1 MGSADTPLIPAGLVL
16 DVASQSPVDGVDT
29 LYQGYGTPLARP
41 PIPDSLHLARGLG
54 AVWAVAVGAE
64 AARRIPVRLELRTV
78 FVDSHPLLHGAHQ
91 IELQARLTVLFSGR

>member
-1 MGSADTPLIPAGLVL
+1 M
-16 DVASQSPVDGVDT
+16 SPVNRRSTASTRCIKDT
-29 LYQGYGTPLARP
+29 ARLSLGLRS
-41 PIPDSLHLARGLG
+41 PIPCTWRVPSGVG